1 VSAVSG
7 LMVDEAACLIDIFC
21 VLEHASRRT
30 AEPNAVQFRVGTGTL
45 LRIANEMR
53 D

>member
-7 LMVDEAACLIDIFC
+7 LMVDEAACLIDTFR
-21 VLEHASRRT
+21 VLEHATRRT
-30 AEPNAVQFRVGTGTL
+30 AGPNAVQFGVGTGTL
-45 LRIANEMR
+45 QRIANEMR